1 MYPRAFAYTRA
12 RSVPEALE
20 ALSAYGP
27 DACPLAGGMSLV
39 PWLKYRQRSPG
50 LLVDVG
56 RIAELAGIERP
67 DDTLCVGALTRH
79 ADVVAWRGDPALG
92 LLPELAAGIGDVQVR
107 GMGTVGGSLAA
118 VEPTGDWGGA
128 LLAMRGSVVARS
140 ASGQRLIASDDLFV
154 DTYRSSLRPDEL
166 LTEVRLPVP
175 DGRFG
180 TAAAKLDHRAAA
192 APLSSCAVQVELDD
206 ADRVRLAGVG
216 CIGVAGYPIRLAEV
230 EATLRGAPCTP
241 EAIGDAAA
249 CARHATDDAFT
260 GSVLARLLRDALT
273 RAAER
278 AERVEAGVDA

>member
-12 RSVPEALE
+12 GSVPEAVE
-20 ALSAYGP
+20 SLSAYGL
-27 DACPLAGGMSLV
+27 DARPLAGGMSLV

-56 RIAELAGIERP
+56 RLAELAGIEQP

-79 ADVVAWRGDPALG
+79 ADVAAWRGDPALG

-128 LLAMRGSVVARS
+128 LLAMRGSVLARS
-140 ASGQRLIASDDLFV
+140 TSGERLIASDDLFV

-180 TAAAKLDHRAAA
+180 TAAAKLDNRAAA
-192 APLSSCAVQVELDD
+192 APVLSCAVQIELDD
-206 ADRVRLAGVG
+206 DDRVRLAGVG
-216 CIGVAGYPIRLAEV
+216 CIGVAGFPIRLGAV
-230 EATLRGAPCTP
+230 EAALRGTPCTQ
-241 EAIGDAAA
+241 EAIADAAA
-249 CARHATDDAFT
+249 CAKRATDDAFT
-260 GSVLARLLRDALT
+260 GSVLVRLLRDALG
-273 RAAER
+273 RASER

>member
-1 MYPRAFAYTRA
+1 MYPRAVAYTRA
-12 RSVPEALE
+12 GSVPEAVD
-20 ALSAYGP
+20 ALAQYGP

-56 RIAELAGIERP
+56 RLTELAGIEQA
-67 DDTLCVGALTRH
+67 DDSWCVGALTRH
-79 ADVVAWRGDPALG
+79 ADVAALRGDVALH

-118 VEPTGDWGGA
+118 VEPTGDWGAA
-128 LLAMRGSVVARS
+128 LLALRGSVVARS
-140 ASGQRLIASDDLFV
+140 ASGDRVIASDDLFV

-192 APLSSCAVQVELDD
+192 APLLSCAVQVELDD
-206 ADRVRLAGVG
+206 GDRVRLAGVG
-216 CIGVAGYPIRLAEV
+216 CVGVAGFPIRLVGV
-230 EATLRGAPCTP
+230 ETALRGAPCTA
-241 EAIGDAAA
+241 EAIADAAA
-249 CARHATDDAFT
+249 CASDATDDAFT
-260 GSVLARLLRDALT
+260 TSVLARLLRDALT
-273 RAAER
+273 RAGER
-278 AERVEAGVDA
+278 ARRVEVDA